1 MKKKLNAIENSKED
15 RSLIL
20 RRGRQ
25 TIRRATARLPK
36 ALKIPEPARNC
47 QRRVKKRRVS
57 VNERGY
63 RPVSK
68 LEKADR
74 LPAGSGL
81 LLLRHFPGDLFH
93 ELGPQIGQ
101 HALHDAGNVGGIV
114 FQRGRGFPRNLLGA
128 RRYRP
133 RSSLCRS

>member
-47 QRRVKKRRVS
+47 QRRVKSAINELREHHGTAALS
-57 VNERGY
+57 VLS
-63 RPVSK
+63 VHT
-68 LEKADR
+68 
-74 LPAGSGL
+74 
-81 LLLRHFPGDLFH
+81 LRHSGKPCLLEDCVTDAQDRAVHKGCYRT
-93 ELGPQIGQ
+93 
-101 HALHDAGNVGGIV
+101 ALIE
-114 FQRGRGFPRNLLGA
+114 GRE
-128 RRYRP
+128 
-133 RSSLCRS
+133 SL